1 MQAMSKKQKKHL
13 KELSG
18 RCYELEMS
26 EALNELF
33 DSFQKWKSGEIN
45 AFDLNEIIHQHHN
58 YKARDLYKIYEML
71 KNPQNAVARGVSLG
85 IIKMDDIQK
94 DCHPFVEELVE
105 YYDQNKKDR
114 TTN

>member
-26 EALNELF
+26 EALDELF
-33 DSFQKWKSGEIN
+33 YHFQKWKNGEIN
-45 AFDLNEIIHQHHN
+45 AFDLNEMIHKHHN

-71 KNPQNAVARGVSLG
+71 KNPQNAVARAVSLG
-85 IIKMDDIQK
+85 IIKMDDIHE
-94 DCHPFVEELVE
+94 DCHSFVEELIE
-105 YYDQNKKDR
+105 YYDKNKKDS